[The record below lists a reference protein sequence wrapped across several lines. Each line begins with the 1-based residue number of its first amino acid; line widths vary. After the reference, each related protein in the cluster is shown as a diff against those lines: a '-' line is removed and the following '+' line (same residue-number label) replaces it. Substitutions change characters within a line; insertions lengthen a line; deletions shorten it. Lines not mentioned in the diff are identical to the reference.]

1 MAIPTNLQCKIFEL
15 HLEGQ
20 TAFAIS
26 KTLEINYRTAVKY
39 TDAIDLILDKIKTSV
54 AYCILAQ
61 MKQNSNF
68 STE

>member
-1 MAIPTNLQCKIFEL
+1 MALSQEIQCSIFEL
-15 HLEGQ
+15 YIEGK
-20 TAFAIS
+20 TAYLIS
-26 KTLEINYRTAVKY
+26 NELKINYRTAKKY
-39 TDAIDLILDKIKTSV
+39 TDAIDIILDKIKTSV